1 MYSQAALK
9 IYAAK
14 KNGIIK
20 STAHFWRQFCDNCG
34 ILPPQSDL
42 ENYENELTESGIKL
56 ICATDDGF
64 PSLPDNIRPGEKP
77 YLFAYMGDISLLSER
92 KKTKPLWAYLPQ
104 RKI

>member
-14 KNGIIK
+14 KKGIIK
-20 STAHFWRQFCDNCG
+20 STAHFGRQFCDNCD

-42 ENYENELTESGIKL
+42 EDYENELKESGIKL

-64 PSLPDNIRPGEKP
+64 PSLPDNIRPSEKP

-92 KKTKPLWAYLPQ
+92 KKTQPLWAYLPQ